1 MMDTLRFTWRIIRK
15 RPLRSLLTVLQVALG
30 VWIVAV
36 ILSLNFGASGSIDS
50 ANRAFGDSLAKISVS
65 RYQEF
70 DGEMLMVGST
80 SNLRYE
86 DMVRVLESEYVEQA
100 FILEERWMTSIIVD
114 GNVYT
119 VQTQAEVTSDY
130 AEAVGLEIVEGQFFT
145 KADEE
150 QKSRVVLV
158 SDVVAKQLWPN
169 QSALGKV
176 IDLGDF
182 GEGNMEFE
190 VIGVYKLLPPLVESF
205 ITRAH
210 LLFPLGSTTVWVS
223 LDDYEPHYMNV
234 FVKAKPGRIY
244 EAVEDART
252 LLADRALDNMEVNG
266 EYLQDSNRYLTEQ
279 LKTITLFLGA
289 FAFIAVLVSAIGI
302 LSIMLVSVVERTREI
317 GLRQALGASK
327 RIIVGQILNESLV
340 FSAAGSVLGLIA
352 AYFTAPA
359 LISTILEE
367 AIYTSLSDVGGLHPH
382 AAALALLVA
391 VVMGQLFGLYPAW
404 QAAKM
409 APVDALREG

>member
-1 MMDTLRFTWRIIRK
+1 MDTLRFTWRIIRK

-176 IDLGDF
+176 IDLGGF

-223 LDDYEPHYMNV
+223 LDDYEPHYMNI

>member
-1 MMDTLRFTWRIIRK
+1 MDTLRFTWRIIRK

-80 SNLRYE
+80 INLRYE

>member
-1 MMDTLRFTWRIIRK
+1 MDTLRFTWRIIRK

-352 AYFTAPA
+352 AYFTAPT

>member
-1 MMDTLRFTWRIIRK
+1 MDTLRFTWRIIRK

-223 LDDYEPHYMNV
+223 LDDYEPHYMNI

>member
-1 MMDTLRFTWRIIRK
+1 MDTLRFTWRIIRK

-80 SNLRYE
+80 INLRYE

-190 VIGVYKLLPPLVESF
+190 VIGVYKLAAAACGVIYHPSSPPLS
-205 ITRAH
+205 
-210 LLFPLGSTTVWVS
+210 P
-223 LDDYEPHYMNV
+223 
-234 FVKAKPGRIY
+234 
-244 EAVEDART
+244 
-252 LLADRALDNMEVNG
+252 
-266 EYLQDSNRYLTEQ
+266 
-279 LKTITLFLGA
+279 
-289 FAFIAVLVSAIGI
+289 
-302 LSIMLVSVVERTREI
+302 
-317 GLRQALGASK
+317 
-327 RIIVGQILNESLV
+327 
-340 FSAAGSVLGLIA
+340 
-352 AYFTAPA
+352 
-359 LISTILEE
+359 
-367 AIYTSLSDVGGLHPH
+367 GLHHCVGFP
-382 AAALALLVA
+382 
-391 VVMGQLFGLYPAW
+391 
-404 QAAKM
+404 
-409 APVDALREG
+409 

>member
-1 MMDTLRFTWRIIRK
+1 MDTLRFTWRIIRK

-36 ILSLNFGASGSIDS
+36 ILSLNFGASGSIDA

>member
-1 MMDTLRFTWRIIRK
+1 MDTLRFTLRIIRK

-36 ILSLNFGASGSIDS
+36 ILSLNFGASGSIDA

-80 SNLRYE
+80 INLRYE

-223 LDDYEPHYMNV
+223 LDDYEPHYMNI

>member
-1 MMDTLRFTWRIIRK
+1 MDTLRFTWRIIRK

-36 ILSLNFGASGSIDS
+36 ILSLNFGASGSIDA

-80 SNLRYE
+80 INLRYE

-223 LDDYEPHYMNV
+223 LDDYEPHYMNI

>member
-1 MMDTLRFTWRIIRK
+1 MDTLRFTWRIIRK

-70 DGEMLMVGST
+70 DGEMLMVGSI
-80 SNLRYE
+80 NLRYE

>member
-1 MMDTLRFTWRIIRK
+1 MDTLRFTWRIIRK

-80 SNLRYE
+80 INLRYE

-352 AYFTAPA
+352 AYFTAPT

>member
-1 MMDTLRFTWRIIRK
+1 MDTLRFTWRIIRK

-223 LDDYEPHYMNV
+223 LDDYEPHYMNI

-352 AYFTAPA
+352 PYFTAPA

>member
-1 MMDTLRFTWRIIRK
+1 MDTLRFTLRIIRK

-223 LDDYEPHYMNV
+223 LDDYEPHYMNI

>member
-1 MMDTLRFTWRIIRK
+1 MDTLRFTWRIIRK

-36 ILSLNFGASGSIDS
+36 ILSLNFGASGSIDA

-70 DGEMLMVGST
+70 DGEMLMVGSI
-80 SNLRYE
+80 NLRYE

>member
-1 MMDTLRFTWRIIRK
+1 MDTLRFTWRIIRK

-223 LDDYEPHYMNV
+223 
-234 FVKAKPGRIY
+234 
-244 EAVEDART
+244 
-252 LLADRALDNMEVNG
+252 
-266 EYLQDSNRYLTEQ
+266 
-279 LKTITLFLGA
+279 
-289 FAFIAVLVSAIGI
+289 
-302 LSIMLVSVVERTREI
+302 
-317 GLRQALGASK
+317 
-327 RIIVGQILNESLV
+327 
-340 FSAAGSVLGLIA
+340 
-352 AYFTAPA
+352 
-359 LISTILEE
+359 
-367 AIYTSLSDVGGLHPH
+367 
-382 AAALALLVA
+382 
-391 VVMGQLFGLYPAW
+391 
-404 QAAKM
+404 
-409 APVDALREG
+409 

>member
-1 MMDTLRFTWRIIRK
+1 MDTLRFTWRIIRK

-234 FVKAKPGRIY
+234 FVKAKPGKIY

>member
-1 MMDTLRFTWRIIRK
+1 MDTLRFTWRIIRK

-327 RIIVGQILNESLV
+327 RIIVGQIINESLV

-352 AYFTAPA
+352 AYFTGPA

>member
-1 MMDTLRFTWRIIRK
+1 
-15 RPLRSLLTVLQVALG
+15 LRSLLTVLQVALG

-223 LDDYEPHYMNV
+223 LDDYEPHYMNI

>member
-1 MMDTLRFTWRIIRK
+1 M
-15 RPLRSLLTVLQVALG
+15 
-30 VWIVAV
+30 
-36 ILSLNFGASGSIDS
+36 
-50 ANRAFGDSLAKISVS
+50 
-65 RYQEF
+65 
-70 DGEMLMVGST
+70 
-80 SNLRYE
+80 
-86 DMVRVLESEYVEQA
+86 
-100 FILEERWMTSIIVD
+100 
-114 GNVYT
+114 
-119 VQTQAEVTSDY
+119 
-130 AEAVGLEIVEGQFFT
+130 
-145 KADEE
+145 
-150 QKSRVVLV
+150 
-158 SDVVAKQLWPN
+158 
-169 QSALGKV
+169 
-176 IDLGDF
+176 
-182 GEGNMEFE
+182 
-190 VIGVYKLLPPLVESF
+190 LPPLVESF

>member
-1 MMDTLRFTWRIIRK
+1 
-15 RPLRSLLTVLQVALG
+15 LRSLLTVLQVALG

>member
-1 MMDTLRFTWRIIRK
+1 MDTLRFTWRIIRK

-70 DGEMLMVGST
+70 DGKMLMVGST

-223 LDDYEPHYMNV
+223 LDDYEPHYMNI

>member
-1 MMDTLRFTWRIIRK
+1 MDTLRFTLRIIRK

-80 SNLRYE
+80 INLRYE

-223 LDDYEPHYMNV
+223 LDDYEPHYMNI

>member
-1 MMDTLRFTWRIIRK
+1 MDTLRFTWRIIRK

-80 SNLRYE
+80 INLRYE

-223 LDDYEPHYMNV
+223 LDDYEPHYMNI

>member
-1 MMDTLRFTWRIIRK
+1 MDTLRFTWRIIRK

-80 SNLRYE
+80 SNLRYY

>member
-1 MMDTLRFTWRIIRK
+1 MDTLRFTWRIIRK

-182 GEGNMEFE
+182 GEGNMECE

>member
-1 MMDTLRFTWRIIRK
+1 MDTLRFTWRIIRK

-36 ILSLNFGASGSIDS
+36 ILSLNFGASGSIDA

-80 SNLRYE
+80 INLRYE

-176 IDLGDF
+176 IDLGVF

-190 VIGVYKLLPPLVESF
+190 IIGVYKLLPPLVESF

>member
-1 MMDTLRFTWRIIRK
+1 MDTLRFTWRIIRK

>member
-1 MMDTLRFTWRIIRK
+1 MDTLRFTWRIIRK

-223 LDDYEPHYMNV
+223 LDDYEPHYMNI

-302 LSIMLVSVVERTREI
+302 LSIMLVSVVERTREV
-317 GLRQALGASK
+317 GLRKALGAS
-327 RIIVGQILNESLV
+327 RSVIVRQILHESFV
-340 FSAAGSVLGLIA
+340 FSLLGSLIGLIA
-352 AYFTAPA
+352 AFFSADA
-359 LISTILEE
+359 VGSMLIQELVSQ
-367 AIYTSLSDVGGLHPH
+367 DVGSIGGLHPL
-382 AAALALLVA
+382 AALLAALLA
-391 VVMGQLFGLYPAW
+391 VLIGQVFGLYPAV
-404 QAAKM
+404 QAARLD
-409 APVDALREG
+409 PVRALGYE

>member
-1 MMDTLRFTWRIIRK
+1 MDTLRFTWRIIRK

-352 AYFTAPA
+352 AYFTGPA